1 VEALRYV
8 PNFNARRV
16 FMHRAE
22 EIGLLIP
29 SSRNLGMPI
38 FEDRHLAKLV
48 SGIEAGLEESNYRLL
63 LIFNDER
70 FVERREYLSLIQSQ
84 HVDGLI
90 VWGAQSTEEYWREP
104 VAAGLPL
111 VFACTIPGEADA
123 FNHVVN
129 ATRQGVEQVLSLLY
143 RNGHRH
149 IVFMPERKLV
159 NWREWKEERFL
170 SLEMQQAVREFRAAH
185 RDLNLE
191 MSPFYFDVAEKLP
204 PELFGRPDSPTA
216 IATYNYNMAEEA
228 YRHLTAIGVRVPE
241 EVELIS
247 CYGFVSSRNW
257 ISSIE
262 VDDFEMGRRAAGGLL
277 ELSGLDEAVLTGGG
291 IQHQQCFTTAA
302 GGFPLQHTVYFGQ
315 LLHQVFLGVQA
326 ARRIHN
332 DHVRTLRLCRGYRVE
347 NDRRGVASLLVLDDA
362 DLRPIRPDGKL
373 FAGRRPESIRRR
385 HGYALSLF
393 QKIMG

>member
-1 VEALRYV
+1 MPVNSRKHRLEPESRGCGAESAMSEKKSSIRDVAQLAGVSISTVSRVLNDPERAKSIPPEMRERVRQAVEALRYV

-90 VWGAQSTEEYWREP
+90 VWGAQATGVYWREP

-159 NWREWKEERFL
+159 NWREWKKERFL

-191 MSPFYFDVAEKLP
+191 MSPFYFDVAEKLQ
-204 PELFGRPDSPTA
+204 PELFGRPDSPSA
-216 IATYNYNMAEEA
+216 VATYNYNMAEEV

-241 EVELIS
+241 EVELFS

-262 VDDFEMGRRAAGGLL
+262 VDDFEMGRRAAGSLL
-277 ELSGLDEAVLTGGG
+277 ELIETPKL
-291 IQHQQCFTTAA
+291 
-302 GGFPLQHTVYFGQ
+302 
-315 LLHQVFLGVQA
+315 
-326 ARRIHN
+326 R
-332 DHVRTLRLCRGYRVE
+332 VRLEIPGTLRLNRTT
-347 NDRRGVASLLVLDDA
+347 
-362 DLRPIRPDGKL
+362 RPLPGN
-373 FAGRRPESIRRR
+373 AP
-385 HGYALSLF
+385 
-393 QKIMG
+393 

>member
-1 VEALRYV
+1 VGGR
-8 PNFNARRV
+8 P
-16 FMHRAE
+16 
-22 EIGLLIP
+22 
-29 SSRNLGMPI
+29 
-38 FEDRHLAKLV
+38 LAKLV

-159 NWREWKEERFL
+159 NWREWKKERFL

-191 MSPFYFDVAEKLP
+191 MSPFYFDVAEKLQ

-216 IATYNYNMAEEA
+216 VATYNYNMAEEV

-262 VDDFEMGRRAAGGLL
+262 VDDFEMGRRAAGSLL
-277 ELSGLDEAVLTGGG
+277 ELIENPKL
-291 IQHQQCFTTAA
+291 
-302 GGFPLQHTVYFGQ
+302 
-315 LLHQVFLGVQA
+315 
-326 ARRIHN
+326 R
-332 DHVRTLRLCRGYRVE
+332 VRLEIPGTLRLNRTT
-347 NDRRGVASLLVLDDA
+347 
-362 DLRPIRPDGKL
+362 RPLPGN
-373 FAGRRPESIRRR
+373 AP
-385 HGYALSLF
+385 
-393 QKIMG
+393 